1 MSLTVFRVSRFEMM
15 TSFPRNLAQNLG
27 ELSFLTLEILQQL
40 FRCDPELMDKLVQLG
55 LLTFF

>member
-1 MSLTVFRVSRFEMM
+1 MM

-27 ELSFLTLEILQQL
+27 ELSFLILDILQQL